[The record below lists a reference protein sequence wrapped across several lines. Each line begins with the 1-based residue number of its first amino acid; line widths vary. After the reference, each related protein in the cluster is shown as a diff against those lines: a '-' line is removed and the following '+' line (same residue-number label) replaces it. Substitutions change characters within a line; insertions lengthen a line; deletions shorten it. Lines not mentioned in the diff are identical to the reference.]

1 MRDFVIPAADLSGLY
16 HVSSAPISKYDLLIG
31 VAREYGH
38 SIEIAPDGELM
49 IDRSLD
55 SSRFRERTGYVAPAW
70 QEMLRVMHE
79 FG

>member
-1 MRDFVIPAADLSGLY
+1 
-16 HVSSAPISKYDLLIG
+16 

-38 SIEIAPDGELM
+38 SIEIVPDGELV

-55 SSRFRERTGYVAPAW
+55 SSRFRERTGYVAPPW